1 MHRAANTTAIIRNI
15 RTGMTAT
22 GATEAKVA
30 EAADMTLDDL
40 TARLNGA
47 DEFTVAELAHV
58 GGFLH
63 LGMTALL
70 TEAA

>member
-1 MHRAANTTAIIRNI
+1 
-15 RTGMTAT
+15 MTAT